1 MYLGLDIGRQYVK
14 MVAVEKNK
22 DGYKIL
28 DAGSRLVPEPNTTY
42 DPEKIDKSHWVMAV
56 KELFR
61 QQKFNPKKVKGLI
74 TFLVRNAYLV
84 RYPNLFQFFFYFLLI
99 GIG

>member
-61 QQKFNPKKVKGLI
+61 QQKFNPKKSKRSYYWSEW
-74 TFLVRNAYLV
+74 FVR
-84 RYPNLFQFFFYFLLI
+84 QC
-99 GIG
+99 